1 MKYTLKSDETLT
13 FNITKVEEDTIVNSL
28 AYGEILITKGNYIVE
43 PENEEEKVFGTTE
56 TDLNLYYE
64 KIEEENLGGI
74 E

>member
-13 FNITKVEEDTIVNSL
+13 FVIKKVEEDTIVNSL

-64 KIEEENLGGI
+64 KIEEENLGGM